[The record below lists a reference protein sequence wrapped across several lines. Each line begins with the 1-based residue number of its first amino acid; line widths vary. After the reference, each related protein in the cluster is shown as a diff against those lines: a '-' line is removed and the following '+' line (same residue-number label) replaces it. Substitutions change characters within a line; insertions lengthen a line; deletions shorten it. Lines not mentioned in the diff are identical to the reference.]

1 MTGAQ
6 DGPAAEGPAGDGPQ
20 VVVATD
26 LRGVAVGTAVAL
38 AHDDVHH
45 LGRVLRLADGAGVRL
60 TDGAGRV
67 APARLAGRAAELV
80 GSPVEVPRPAPR
92 LALVQALTR
101 SRRADDAVRTA
112 CELGVDLVVPLV
124 AARTQGRPGT
134 AEREALVAR
143 WRAIAA
149 AALAQSRGAWAA
161 TVAPVTDV
169 AGLAVAPPWD
179 GPRLVAVPGAPAL
192 PDRLSDLAGPAPTPE
207 TGAPLT
213 VGVAV
218 GPEGGWTP
226 DEIAG
231 LTDAGW
237 VPAGL
242 GPTVLRSEHA
252 GPAALA
258 VLAAASGR
266 WAAEG

>member
-1 MTGAQ
+1 MT
-6 DGPAAEGPAGDGPQ
+6 AAATDAGDGPQ
-20 VVVATD
+20 VVVAAD
-26 LRGVAVGTAVAL
+26 LAAAAVGTAVAL
-38 AHDDVHH
+38 APEDVHH
-45 LGRVLRLADGAGVRL
+45 LGRVLRLADGAALRL

-67 APARLAGRAAELV
+67 APARLAGRTAELV
-80 GSPVEVPRPAPR
+80 GPPVAVPRPSPR

-124 AARTQGRPGT
+124 AARTQGRPGA
-134 AEREALVAR
+134 AEREALVTR

-169 AGLAVAPPWD
+169 AGLAAAPPWD

-192 PDRLSDLAGPAPTPE
+192 PEALAALAPATAGRTDASTSPDLGI
-207 TGAPLT
+207 
-213 VGVAV
+213 AV

-226 DEIAG
+226 DEVTA
-231 LTDAGW
+231 LTGAGW
-237 VPAGL
+237 LPVGL